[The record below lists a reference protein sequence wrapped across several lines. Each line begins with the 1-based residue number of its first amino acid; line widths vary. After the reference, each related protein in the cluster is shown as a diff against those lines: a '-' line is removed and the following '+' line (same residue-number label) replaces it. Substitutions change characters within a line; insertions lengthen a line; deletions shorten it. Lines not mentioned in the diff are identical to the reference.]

1 MKLTTKRNRWYFWRE
16 LFTYMIPVIL
26 IVWTIDIFASF
37 IKCPLHPEYSAPCS
51 VNWIFAVMYVFFL
64 LITTI
69 LAIISTKQL
78 RKVKKKI
85 ESEFLDIDK
94 GYNIKK
100 KSGWN
105 NAEKINE
112 TKNAI
117 KNTLK
122 SKRIIVNSESTLK
135 EKPITIKTTK
145 KSNDIKKTSNKENF
159 MNK

>member
-1 MKLTTKRNRWYFWRE
+1 
-16 LFTYMIPVIL
+16 MIPMIL
-26 IVWTIDIFASF
+26 IVWTIDVFASF
-37 IKCPLHPEYSAPCS
+37 IKCPLHPEYSAPCG
-51 VNWIFAVMYVFFL
+51 VNWIFAAMYGVV
-64 LITTI
+64 LILTI
-69 LAIISTKQL
+69 IFAIISAKML
-78 RKVKKKI
+78 KNIKRKI
-85 ESEFLDIDK
+85 EDESLDAAHDIEIEQKDT
-94 GYNIKK
+94 IKK

-105 NAEKINE
+105 NVEKINE